1 MTPPDTPFPYLP
13 LFRFDGRLR
22 PVRPVDQRDSAA
34 HRDVHPV
41 DGACAWFAAAAG
53 RRGDPRIYRCDAARH
68 RHRHL
73 FVDLRVVVAPDLA
86 WGWPAYLRAEGYG
99 IGRAGHQ
106 GLSAP
111 ACRRWSEQAWAG
123 RSEEHTSELQS
134 LMRL

>member
-13 LFRFDGRLR
+13 LFRFDGRSR
-22 PVRPVDQRDSAA
+22 PDRPVDQRDAAA
-34 HRDVHPV
+34 HRDDHPV

-86 WGWPAYLRAEGYG
+86 WG
-99 IGRAGHQ
+99 
-106 GLSAP
+106 
-111 ACRRWSEQAWAG
+111 

-134 LMRL
+134 LMRTSYAVLCLTKKKQKI